1 MSNIIDIIN
10 DIKSKIKLKRDF
22 KLLERERRRTGG
34 EYNPNE
40 TIFKYEIDSRKDNI
54 DNGNV

>member
-1 MSNIIDIIN
+1 MSNIINDIIN
-10 DIKSKIKLKRDF
+10 KIKLKRDF
-22 KLLERERRRTGG
+22 KLLEKIRKRNAG

-40 TIFKYEIDSRKDNI
+40 TIFKHKVDDKKDNI

>member
-1 MSNIIDIIN
+1 MSNIINMIN
-10 DIKSKIKLKRDF
+10 DIMSKIKLKRDF
-22 KLLERERRRTGG
+22 ILLERERRRNGG

-40 TIFKYEIDSRKDNI
+40 IIFNYKIDNEKDDI

>member
-1 MSNIIDIIN
+1 MSNIINMIN

-22 KLLERERRRTGG
+22 RLLERERRRNAG

-40 TIFKYEIDSRKDNI
+40 TIFKYEIDSGKDDI